1 MIILGIDPGLAT
13 VGIGIIDASIR
24 AAVSPRVAPSRSEER
39 IEGRAALL
47 SMTPYRAI
55 DYCTIETSKAST
67 TAERLKEIAEDLSA
81 IIQKHRPLV
90 AVIEKL
96 YFETNQKTAM
106 SVAEARGAILLT
118 CAQAGLTIIEPTPLQ
133 LKVAVTG
140 DGRADKKQMQDM
152 VGRTLKIDLTG
163 VSDDAADA
171 LGLCIFGVAS
181 LSRIQK
187 EKV

>member
-24 AAVSPRVAPSRSEER
+24 PAAAGLLPPTLLLR
-39 IEGRAALL
+39 RAG
-47 SMTPYRAI
+47 SMTPYKVI
-55 DYCTIETSKAST
+55 DYCTIETSKANT
-67 TAERLKEIAEDLSA
+67 NADRLREIAEDLST
-81 IIQKHRPLV
+81 IIQKHRPSV

-118 CAQAGLTIIEPTPLQ
+118 CTQAGLSIIEPTPLE

-140 DGRADKKQMQDM
+140 DGRADKKQMEDM
-152 VGRTLKIDLTG
+152 VSRTLKLDLTG
-163 VSDDAADA
+163 VSDDAVDA
-171 LGLCIFGVAS
+171 LGLCIFGAAS
-181 LSRIQK
+181 LSRLQK

>member
-1 MIILGIDPGLAT
+1 MIILGIDPGLAI

-24 AAVSPRVAPSRSEER
+24 PAAA
-39 IEGRAALL
+39 GLL
-47 SMTPYRAI
+47 SMTPYKVI
-55 DYCTIETSKAST
+55 DYCTIETSKTNTNAD
-67 TAERLKEIAEDLSA
+67 RLREIAEDLSS
-81 IIQKHRPLV
+81 IIQKHRPSV

-118 CAQAGLTIIEPTPLQ
+118 CTQAGLSIIQPTPLE

-152 VGRTLKIDLTG
+152 VERTFKIDLRG
-163 VSDDAADA
+163 VSDDAVDA
-171 LGLCIFGVAS
+171 LGLAMYGAAFAS
-181 LSRIQK
+181 SSFEGKSLTA
-187 EKV
+187 